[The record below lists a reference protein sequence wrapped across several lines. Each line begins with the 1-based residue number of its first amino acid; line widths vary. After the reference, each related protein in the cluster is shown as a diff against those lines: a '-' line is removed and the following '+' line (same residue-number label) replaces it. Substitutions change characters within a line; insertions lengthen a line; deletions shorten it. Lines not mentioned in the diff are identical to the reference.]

1 METITLP
8 KTKYEIIEKK
18 ASLYEKI
25 FRFLPQRFFGVEFYS
40 DEQIKK
46 FLKEDKINKETKN
59 RLDNLLK
66 AL

>member
-25 FRFLPQRFFGVEFYS
+25 FKFLPQKFFGAELYS
-40 DEQIKK
+40 DNRIKE
-46 FLKEDKINKETKN
+46 FLKEDKINQKTKN
-59 RLDNLLK
+59 CLNKLLK
-66 AL
+66 SL